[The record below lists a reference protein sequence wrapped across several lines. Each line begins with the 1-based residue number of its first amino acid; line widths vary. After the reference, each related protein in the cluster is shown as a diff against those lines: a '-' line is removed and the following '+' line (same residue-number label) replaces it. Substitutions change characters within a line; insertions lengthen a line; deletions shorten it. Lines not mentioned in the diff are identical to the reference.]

1 MACQDLKHG
10 DRGVEGG
17 ERWGLG
23 GGANG
28 GGGRL

>member
-17 ERWGLG
+17 ERWEREGVKCEFDLP
-23 GGANG
+23 
-28 GGGRL
+28 R